1 MVIITQLCEYTKN
14 HWIVYFNMVN
24 IMYVISQKYILKI
37 LSKIDEGNEG
47 EIHANSWGK
56 SAWQKT

>member
-1 MVIITQLCEYTKN
+1 
-14 HWIVYFNMVN
+14 MVN

-56 SAWQKT
+56 SA